1 MTPSPLSPKSTNKL
15 REALFNEMADGVV
28 MVDMQGDII
37 DCNPAFHQNL
47 GYKRAELIGRSVTSL
62 DPPEFAAKVPER
74 LAEILSQGHA
84 TFETAHYRK
93 DGTVMSVELN
103 ARVFESEGTTIFF
116 SIVRDISNRKRT
128 ESELRQAHDEL
139 ESRVHERTEQHEHAT
154 RQLRASEERF
164 RDIAAATSDWFWET
178 GPDHKFSYLTDSYFA
193 ITGVDPAA
201 VIGKSRLDLARDG
214 DDMTKWDAHLVDL
227 DAHRA
232 FRTLQYE
239 IMRPDGTS
247 FPVSISGKPVFNEAG
262 EFLGYRGTGTDLT
275 ERRTNERKLIDTAN
289 ELKGVLASTSQGYWR
304 IDKNAKTIEVN
315 PRMAEILGVSQ
326 NDAVGTSVYD
336 YLSPE
341 QQELHKKK
349 IKKRTAGQSEA
360 YELEITSAAGK
371 PVSCLFNAT
380 PFHDTTGAVVGSFA
394 LVSDIT
400 DFKKTQFT
408 LEKSMLEAKA
418 ANKVK
423 SDLMA
428 NMSHE
433 LRTPLN
439 AIIGFSSTIQS
450 EIFGPVGH
458 EKYSEYLN
466 DIQYSGQHLLELI
479 NDILDVSAIEAGA
492 LDLHEDNV
500 SLSSIVDASVRIIR
514 PRAEAGQVRVV
525 STMGPKLPLIHMDER
540 RGKQI
545 ILNLLSNAVKF
556 TPEGGEVFVT
566 SSLNA
571 HGCVSVSV
579 RDTGIGMSKDELTKA
594 LSAFGQVDSGLNRK
608 HEGTGLGLPLTK
620 GLIELHGGI
629 LDVKSDTGHG
639 TLVTVTFPTERV
651 VQDTN

>member
-1 MTPSPLSPKSTNKL
+1 MTPSPLSPQSTNKL
-15 REALFNEMADGVV
+15 REALFNEMADGVM
-28 MVDMQGDII
+28 MVDMQGVII
-37 DCNPAFHQNL
+37 DCNPAFHQKL
-47 GYKRAELIGRSVTSL
+47 GYEKAGLIGRSVASL

-74 LAEILSQGHA
+74 LAEILSQGQA

-93 DGTVMSVELN
+93 DGTVMPVELN

-128 ESELRQAHDEL
+128 EAKLRQAHDEL
-139 ESRVHERTEQHEHAT
+139 ESRVHERTEQHEHAS

-178 GPDHKFSYLTDSYFA
+178 GPDHKFSYLTESYLA
-193 ITGVDPAA
+193 LTGINPAA
-201 VIGKSRLDLARDG
+201 IIGKSRLELARDG
-214 DDMTKWDAHLVDL
+214 DDAAKWDAHLVDL
-227 DAHRA
+227 ENHRT
-232 FRTLQYE
+232 FRSLQYE
-239 IMRPDGTS
+239 IVRPDGTS

-275 ERRTNERKLIDTAN
+275 EHRINERKLIDTAN
-289 ELKGVLASTSQGYWR
+289 ELKGVLESTSQGYWR
-304 IDKNAKTIEVN
+304 IDTNAKTIEVN

-326 NDAVGTSVYD
+326 SEAVGTSVYD
-336 YLSPE
+336 YLCAE
-341 QQELHKKK
+341 QQKLHKSK
-349 IKKRTAGQSEA
+349 IKKRTTGVSEA
-360 YELEITSAAGK
+360 YELEIISACGK
-371 PVSCLFNAT
+371 QLSCLFNAT
-380 PFHDTTGAVVGSFA
+380 PFHDATGNVAGSFA
-394 LVSDIT
+394 LVTDVT

-408 LEKSMLEAKA
+408 LEKSMLEARA

-439 AIIGFSSTIQS
+439 AIIGFSSTIQA

-458 EKYSEYLN
+458 DKYREYLG
-466 DIQYSGQHLLELI
+466 DIQDSGQHLLELI

-500 SLSSIVDASVRIIR
+500 SLSSIVDACLRIIR
-514 PRAEAGQVRVV
+514 PRADAGQVRVV
-525 STMGPKLPLIHMDER
+525 STMDAKLPLIHMDAR

-556 TPEGGEVFVT
+556 TPEGGEVSVT
-566 SSLNA
+566 SSLNT
-571 HGCVSVSV
+571 HGSVSVSV
-579 RDTGIGMSKDELTKA
+579 RDTGIGMDKDELTKA

-629 LDVKSDTGHG
+629 LDVKSDKGHG
-639 TLVTVTFPTERV
+639 TLVTVTFPEERV
-651 VQDTN
+651 VQDAN